1 MGEVFYQ
8 GNLDDKQREFI
19 TRVVLATNQTLPQLK
34 ANVGAALN
42 VRLTPIKITA
52 LRTKYNHLKNNK
64 FRWQK
69 HEDK

>member
-1 MGEVFYQ
+1 MSEHVY
-8 GNLDDKQREFI
+8 KI
-19 TRVVLATNQTLPQLK
+19 
-34 ANVGAALN
+34 VGA
-42 VRLTPIKITA
+42 PSMKITA